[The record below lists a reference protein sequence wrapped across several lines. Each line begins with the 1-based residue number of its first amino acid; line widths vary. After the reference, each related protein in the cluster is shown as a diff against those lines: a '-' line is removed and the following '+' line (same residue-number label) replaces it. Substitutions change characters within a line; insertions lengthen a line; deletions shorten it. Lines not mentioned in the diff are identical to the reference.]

1 MRAHENPFRVSRVDS
16 IRFRGQSVP
25 SLVAA
30 LRSHAYRGAI
40 VGPEGSGK
48 STLLGEMAE
57 HLEHDGM
64 RVRRARFDDLAALAT
79 ALVDR
84 EAVHFVDGAERIPLP
99 LRVALAISLHRVV
112 ITCHVAA
119 PGLAILARCATA
131 PALLTELLD
140 DLGGPT
146 LSPEDADA
154 LFRGSRGNLRLAFR
168 SLYDMAAQDFAGAFL
183 AR

>member
-16 IRFRGQSVP
+16 LRFRGPQMP
-25 SLVAA
+25 TLIAT
-30 LRSHAYRGAI
+30 LRSHGYRGAI

-48 STLLGEMAE
+48 STLLREMAE
-57 HLEHDGM
+57 HLDGDGL
-64 RVRRARFDDLAALAT
+64 RVRTARFDDHASLAT

-84 EAVHFVDGAERIPLP
+84 DAVWLIDGAERIPLP
-99 LRVALAISLHRVV
+99 LRIVLTMSVHRVV
-112 ITCHVAA
+112 ITTHITA
-119 PGLAILARCATA
+119 PGLPVLVNCTTT
-131 PALLTELLD
+131 PALLAELLG

-146 LSPEDADA
+146 LSSEDADA
-154 LFRGSRGNLRLAFR
+154 LFRRSGGNLRLAFR